1 MSGMSYYLSRALISA
16 ALGGL
21 FAMTGSPWWTA
32 ALVGAAVFV
41 LFLWAPVSGRYVV
54 DPERGVTALGRDE
67 RAQSIIGKASR
78 NAFAFTISLVAALI
92 LYFGVINPGNVPIH
106 ALGLVLFLGALT
118 YLVSDLWL
126 RRT

>member
-21 FAMTGSPWWTA
+21 IAMTGSPWWTA
-32 ALVGAAVFV
+32 ALVGAATFA

-54 DPERGVTALGRDE
+54 GPERGATALGRDE
-67 RAQSIIGKASR
+67 RAQTIVGKASR
-78 NAFAFTISLVAALI
+78 NAFAVVMCLLGALV
-92 LYFGVINPGNVPIH
+92 LYFGVINPGSVPVH
-106 ALGLVLFLGALT
+106 VLNLVLFLGALA
-118 YLVSDLWL
+118 YFASDLWF

>member
-78 NAFAFTISLVAALI
+78 NAFGVVMSLLAALT
-92 LYFGVINPGNVPIH
+92 LYFGVINPGSVPVH
-106 ALGLVLFLGALT
+106 ALNLVLFLGALT
-118 YLVSDLWL
+118 YFASDLWL

>member
-21 FAMTGSPWWTA
+21 LAITGSSWWAA
-32 ALVGAAVFV
+32 ALVGAAAFV

-67 RAQSIIGKASR
+67 RSQAIVGKASR
-78 NAFAFTISLVAALI
+78 NAFAVTIFLLAVLT
-92 LYFGVINPGNVPIH
+92 LYFGVINPGSVPIH
-106 ALGLVLFLGALT
+106 ALSLVLFLGALT
-118 YLVSDLWL
+118 YFVSDLWF